1 MQEMSNCHTI
11 TMEEIPPAHIP
22 EWLTSHFLQ
31 QMQDPRPLNRGGP
44 AQLLTI
50 HPTESARRATLNHLA
65 KGGKKDGPIDR
76 TSHHTLDSLVSSLH
90 AELRLPRLLPSGG
103 LFSILLHAEC
113 KKAARALKFP
123 LMHSL
128 PDQHWG
134 RGKSRDLSNLNHC
147 LREESVTSKA
157 SPDLQS
163 FRILLTKLA
172 ENLGGVHGDEQLS
185 ALVNILEKIPDSEV
199 PFGLSRIDGII
210 FLNHPPTVS
219 PLRQR
224 LILALTRF
232 KPLHVLANSGSHRL
246 GLHGFVPNDISAI
259 RDSDKLPDWVPSH
272 SPFTHAKLNNIEEGK
287 YRPIRMLV
295 PRIERSIQ
303 ATHAL
308 IDSAINGKSPP
319 ESILI
324 IDPSAESN
332 HEIWSSMLNSFGF
345 HLPIRSAPLKE
356 SPGVHWLS
364 AIISLAH
371 YEDAWSL
378 PQLRA
383 LAVQQTLQF
392 EEEWMTPHQHPSIA
406 DLTPYPDVEILEQVS
421 RGFHLL
427 GGQGA
432 LFRWLHALARKPIAN
447 SYQNEEDLCRRHE
460 STQWWLLCLANRL
473 RPLLS
478 SIDVHALD
486 DSLVS
491 IGCYSGEKLPIP
503 KPAQSGDEW
512 FSQFGSMLHW
522 HLLTSNL
529 DGDVNRTITGL
540 QQLFDTHY
548 ALRNSQ
554 RLLGH
559 SLPKTGLD
567 WVDELLTLIDS
578 SSLSGKQVAS
588 SKLKLLTPDEA
599 LGCHADLVI
608 LTHLDSESWNTSPP
622 SIPGLSESERSE
634 LGVLPPD
641 NSLRESRHFWHHLL
655 ACGGEVIVLDAH
667 DDDSSQPSTPLS
679 EWLDAT
685 QWDPSSPPNL
695 PDFITSDEVFR
706 MDGDKKSRWG
716 LSFIKGEGPFLCARP
731 SDIISSGD
739 GRFELVV
746 TGSHQRDCR
755 QRDGI
760 EIHNARYPMQ
770 EPLNPSAITIPLD
783 AILVEDRISRQPRIG
798 SEEQPYLNSDRN
810 GEIVTVDELKMTPT
824 SRGPKVGPP
833 RLHSTW
839 PTIGLKVG
847 SSKAMSIDPRPLMPN
862 ATGINDHDLRHGFT
876 GGPSRKTK
884 IWSPSRLS
892 QWLSCPRKGWL
903 LTRLH
908 AEGEDDE
915 DDDVDVRT
923 RGLLIHEVWADFIC
937 EFLGMKVE
945 IERDNLTPHS
955 LGAAG
960 IEEATLRRR
969 LLEMVDEKAP
979 WLRHSDAI
987 ATVRR
992 LDLVG
997 LNLEAYEA
1005 ALDEVGGAST
1015 SGRFGRLLESELA
1028 ADASAL
1034 LAIEW
1039 PLTSGDKKGGIML
1052 ELPES
1057 GESVPPGIRLRG
1069 TIDRVEIIPFPELG
1083 GNFVNESGEGS
1094 ECPLDLDSGESWNAQ
1109 RLVVIRDLKSL
1120 EGPGKGKSGDRH
1132 LRELLE
1138 GVQLALYARAWEVTH
1153 PGDRVIGVGIS
1164 EVGEE
1169 SGLYIEADPEFQ
1181 THLSSLG
1188 IGNVECT
1195 TQTLYRR
1202 PNENN
1207 EPPSSNPFRAWMR
1220 HRLTAALR
1228 IGQMSEN
1235 GRVIPTPSD
1244 LTCTYCS
1251 VKQVC
1256 GLAPTVGG
1264 DRKWN

>member
-1 MQEMSNCHTI
+1 VQEKSSSPTI
-11 TMEEIPPAHIP
+11 TMEEIPPAHVP
-22 EWLTSHFLQ
+22 EWLSLHFEE
-31 QMQDPRPLNRGGP
+31 QMQDPRSLNRGGP

-50 HPTESARRATLNHLA
+50 HPTESARRATLNNLA

-76 TSHHTLDSLVSSLH
+76 TIHHTLDSLVSSLH
-90 AELRLPRLLPSGG
+90 AELRLPRLLPAGG
-103 LFSILLHAEC
+103 PFSILLHAEC
-113 KKAARALKFP
+113 KKAAKALQFP

-134 RGKSRDLSNLNHC
+134 RGKSRDLSNLNHS
-147 LREESVTSKA
+147 LKEELVTSKA

-163 FRILLTKLA
+163 FRKLLTGLSNK
-172 ENLGGVHGDEQLS
+172 LGGMHGDEQLS
-185 ALVNILEKIPDSEV
+185 ELVNILEKINDSDV

-210 FLNHPPTVS
+210 LLDHPPTVS

-224 LILALTRF
+224 LILSLARF

-246 GLHGFVPNDISAI
+246 GVHGFVPNDISAI
-259 RDSDKLPDWVPSH
+259 RDSADLPDWIPDH
-272 SPFTHAKLNNIEEGK
+272 SPFSRSQLSNIEEQK
-287 YRPIRMLV
+287 KQPIRMLI

-303 ATHAL
+303 STHAL
-308 IDSAINGKSPP
+308 IDSAINSESPP
-319 ESILI
+319 DSILI

-332 HEIWSSMLNSFGF
+332 HDIWSAMLKSFGF

-364 AIISLAH
+364 AMISLGH
-371 YEDAWSL
+371 FEDAWSL

-392 EEEWMTPHQHPSIA
+392 EEEWMTASQHPTIA

-478 SIDVHALD
+478 SIDVSALD
-486 DSLVS
+486 ASLVS
-491 IGCYSGEKLPIP
+491 IGCFSGERLPIP
-503 KPAQSGDEW
+503 EPAQSGDEW
-512 FSQFGSMLHW
+512 FNQFGSMLHW

-529 DGDVNRTITGL
+529 DGGVNRTISGL
-540 QQLFDTHY
+540 QKLFDSHTT
-548 ALRNSQ
+548 LRKSQ

-559 SLPKTGLD
+559 SQPVTGLD

-599 LGCHADLVI
+599 LGCSADLVM

-622 SIPGLSESERSE
+622 SISGLSESERSE

-641 NSLRESRHFWHHLL
+641 NRLRESRHCWNHLL
-655 ACGGEVIVLDAH
+655 SCGSEVIVLDAH
-667 DDDSSQPSTPLS
+667 DDDSAQPSTPLS
-679 EWLDAT
+679 EWLAAT
-685 QWDPSSPPNL
+685 KWDPASPPSL
-695 PDFITSDEVFR
+695 PDFIPPGDVFR
-706 MDGDKKSRWG
+706 MDGGKESRWG
-716 LSFIKGEGPFLCARP
+716 LSFIEGEGPFLCARP

-746 TGSHQRDCR
+746 TGNHQRDHR

-783 AILVEDRISRQPRIG
+783 ATLVEDRISRQPRIG
-798 SEEQPYLNSDRN
+798 SEEQPYLDSNKT

-824 SRGPKVGPP
+824 SRGPKVSPP
-833 RLHSTW
+833 RLNPSW
-839 PTIGLKVG
+839 PTIGLKVK
-847 SSKAMSIDPRPLMPN
+847 SSKAMSIDPRPLRPN
-862 ATGINDHDLRHGFT
+862 ATGINDHDLRHGFS

-903 LTRLH
+903 STRLR
-908 AEGEDDE
+908 AEGDDDE

-937 EFLGMKVE
+937 EFLGMEVA

-955 LGAAG
+955 LGAAR
-960 IEEATLRRR
+960 IDESSLRTR
-969 LLEMVDEKAP
+969 LLELIDERAP

-997 LNLEAYEA
+997 LDLEAYEA
-1005 ALDEVGGAST
+1005 ALDEDGKVSA

-1028 ADASAL
+1028 ADSSAL

-1039 PLTSGDKKGGIML
+1039 PLTSNDKEQGIML
-1052 ELPES
+1052 QLPES
-1057 GESVPPGIRLRG
+1057 GESTPPGIRLRG
-1069 TIDRVEIIPFPELG
+1069 TIDRVELIPFPESDGSFINDLG
-1083 GNFVNESGEGS
+1083 EQL
-1094 ECPLDLDSGESWNAQ
+1094 ECPLDLDLGESWNAQ

-1132 LRELLE
+1132 TRELLE
-1138 GVQLALYARAWEVTH
+1138 GIQLALYARAWEVTH

-1169 SGLYIEADPEFQ
+1169 SGLYIEADPEYQ
-1181 THLSSLG
+1181 TYLSSLG
-1188 IGNVECT
+1188 IGNVACT
-1195 TQTLYRR
+1195 TQSLYRR
-1202 PNENN
+1202 PNESNDS
-1207 EPPSSNPFRAWMR
+1207 PSSNPFRAWMR

-1228 IGQMSEN
+1228 IGDMSEN

-1244 LTCTYCS
+1244 LTCTYCP
-1251 VKQVC
+1251 VKQAC

>member
-1 MQEMSNCHTI
+1 VQEVSNCQTI
-11 TMEEIPPAHIP
+11 TMEEIPPAHAP
-22 EWLTSHFLQ
+22 EWLTSHYLL
-31 QMQDPRPLNRGGP
+31 QMQDPRPLNSGGP

-65 KGGKKDGPIDR
+65 KGGKQDGPIDR

-90 AELRLPRLLPSGG
+90 AELRLLRLLPSDGP
-103 LFSILLHAEC
+103 FSILLHAEC

-134 RGKSRDLSNLNHC
+134 RGKSRDLTNLNHS
-147 LREESVTSKA
+147 LSEELVTSKA
-157 SPDLQS
+157 SPDLLS
-163 FRILLTKLA
+163 FRTLLTKLSGQ
-172 ENLGGVHGDEQLS
+172 LGGIHRDDQLS
-185 ALVNILEKIPDSEV
+185 SLVSILETLPVSDV

-210 FLNHPPTVS
+210 FLDHPPTVS
-219 PLRQR
+219 PLRER

-259 RDSDKLPDWVPSH
+259 RDSANLPDWVPNH
-272 SPFTHAKLNNIEEGK
+272 TLFTHVELTNIEQEK

-308 IDSAINGKSPP
+308 IDSAINAKSPP

-332 HEIWSSMLNSFGF
+332 HEVWSSMLNSLGF

-364 AIISLAH
+364 AITSLAH

-392 EEEWMTPHQHPSIA
+392 EVEWVTSHQHPTIA

-432 LFRWLHALARKPIAN
+432 LFRWLHALARKPLAN
-447 SYQNEEDLCRRHE
+447 SYQNEEELRRRHE

-478 SIDVHALD
+478 SIDVNALD
-486 DSLVS
+486 NSLVS

-503 KPAQSGDEW
+503 KPSQSGDEW
-512 FSQFGSMLHW
+512 LSQFGSMLHW

-540 QQLFDTHY
+540 QQLFETHY
-548 ALRNSQ
+548 TLRKSQ

-559 SLPKTGLD
+559 SPPQRGLD

-599 LGCHADLVI
+599 LGCHAELVI

-634 LGVLPPD
+634 LGVLAPD
-641 NSLRESRHFWHHLL
+641 NRLREARHFWYHLL
-655 ACGGEVIVLDAH
+655 NCGSEVIVLDAH

-679 EWLDAT
+679 EWLVGT
-685 QWDPSSPPNL
+685 KWDPSSPPSL
-695 PDFITSDEVFR
+695 PEFISSAEVFR
-706 MDGDKKSRWG
+706 IDGGKDCRWG
-716 LSFIKGEGPFLCARP
+716 LSFIEGEGPFLCARP

-739 GRFELVV
+739 GGFELVV
-746 TGSHQRDCR
+746 TGSHQRDYR

-770 EPLNPSAITIPLD
+770 VPLD
-783 AILVEDRISRQPRIG
+783 AILIEDRISRQPRIG

-824 SRGPKVGPP
+824 SRGPKVEPP
-833 RLHSTW
+833 RLHPSW

-847 SSKAMSIDPRPLMPN
+847 SSKAMTIDPRPLMPN
-862 ATGINDHDLRHGFT
+862 STGINDHDLRHGFT

-884 IWSPSRLS
+884 VWSPSRLS

-903 LTRLH
+903 STRLR

-937 EFLGMKVE
+937 EFLGMEVE

-969 LLEMVDEKAP
+969 ILEMVDEKAP

-997 LNLEAYEA
+997 LNLEPYEA
-1005 ALDEVGGAST
+1005 ALDEGGDAT
-1015 SGRFGRLLESELA
+1015 ASGRFGRLLESELA
-1028 ADASAL
+1028 ANASAL

-1039 PLTSGDKKGGIML
+1039 PLTSGEKKEGIML

-1057 GESVPPGIRLRG
+1057 GEGVPSGIRLRG
-1069 TIDRVEIIPFPELG
+1069 TIDRVEIIPFPELDG
-1083 GNFVNESGEGS
+1083 RFVNESGEDS
-1094 ECPLDLDSGESWNAQ
+1094 ECPLDLNLGESWNAQ

-1169 SGLYIEADPEFQ
+1169 SGFYIEADPEFK
-1181 THLSSLG
+1181 THISSLG
-1188 IGNVECT
+1188 IGTVECS

-1202 PNENN
+1202 PNEIS
-1207 EPPSSNPFRAWMR
+1207 EPPTSNPFRAWIR

-1228 IGQMSEN
+1228 IGEMSEN

-1251 VKQVC
+1251 VKEVC

>member
-1 MQEMSNCHTI
+1 VQEASNCQTI
-11 TMEEIPPAHIP
+11 TMEEIPPAYTP
-22 EWLTSHFLQ
+22 EWLAGHYLL

-50 HPTESARRATLNHLA
+50 HPTESARRATLNRLA
-65 KGGKKDGPIDR
+65 KGGKQDGPIDR

-90 AELRLPRLLPSGG
+90 TELRLLRLLPSDGP
-103 LFSILLHAEC
+103 FSILLHAEC

-134 RGKSRDLSNLNHC
+134 RGKSRDLSNLNHS
-147 LREESVTSKA
+147 LSEELVTSEA
-157 SPDLQS
+157 SPDLLS
-163 FRILLTKLA
+163 FRTLLTKLSGK
-172 ENLGGVHGDEQLS
+172 LGGIHPDDQLS
-185 ALVNILEKIPDSEV
+185 SLVSILEKLPVSDV

-210 FLNHPPTVS
+210 FLDHPPTVS
-219 PLRQR
+219 PLRER

-259 RDSDKLPDWVPSH
+259 RDSAHLPDWVPKH
-272 SPFTHAKLNNIEEGK
+272 TLFTHSELTNIEQEK
-287 YRPIRMLV
+287 HRPIRILV

-308 IDSAINGKSPP
+308 IDSAINAKSPP

-332 HEIWSSMLNSFGF
+332 HEIWSSMLNSLGF

-364 AIISLAH
+364 AITSLAH

-392 EEEWMTPHQHPSIA
+392 EQEWMTSHQHPTIA

-447 SYQNEEDLCRRHE
+447 SYQNEEELCRRHE

-478 SIDVHALD
+478 SIDVNALD
-486 DSLVS
+486 NSLVC
-491 IGCYSGEKLPIP
+491 IGCYSGEKLNIP
-503 KPAQSGDEW
+503 KPSKSGDEW
-512 FSQFGSMLHW
+512 LSQFGSMLHW

-540 QQLFDTHY
+540 QQLFETHY
-548 ALRNSQ
+548 ALRKSQ
-554 RLLGH
+554 RLLDH
-559 SLPKTGLD
+559 SPPKRGLD

-578 SSLSGKQVAS
+578 SSLAGKQVTS
-588 SKLKLLTPDEA
+588 SKLKLLKPDEA
-599 LGCHADLVI
+599 LGCHAELVI
-608 LTHLDSESWNTSPP
+608 LTHLDSESWNTSPS

-634 LGVLPPD
+634 LGVLSPD
-641 NSLRESRHFWHHLL
+641 NRLREARHFWHHLL
-655 ACGGEVIVLDAH
+655 NCGSEVIVLDAH
-667 DDDSSQPSTPLS
+667 GDDSAQPSTPLS
-679 EWLDAT
+679 EWLAGT
-685 QWDPSSPPNL
+685 KWDPSPP
-695 PDFITSDEVFR
+695 PSMPEFISSAEVFKI
-706 MDGDKKSRWG
+706 DGGKDCRWG
-716 LSFIKGEGPFLCARP
+716 LSYIEGEGPFLCARP

-746 TGSHQRDCR
+746 TGSHQRDYR

-770 EPLNPSAITIPLD
+770 IPLNPSAITVPLD
-783 AILVEDRISRQPRIG
+783 AILIEDRISRQPRIG
-798 SEEQPYLNSDRN
+798 SVELPYLNSDRN

-824 SRGPKVGPP
+824 SRGPKVESP
-833 RLHSTW
+833 RLHPSW

-847 SSKAMSIDPRPLMPN
+847 SSKAMTIDPRPLMPN
-862 ATGINDHDLRHGFT
+862 PTGIKDHDLRHGFT

-903 LTRLH
+903 STRLH

-937 EFLGMKVE
+937 EFLGMEVE

-960 IEEATLRRR
+960 IEEATLRQR

-997 LNLEAYEA
+997 LNLEPYVA
-1005 ALDEVGGAST
+1005 ALDDDGDATT
-1015 SGRFGRLLESELA
+1015 SGRFGRLLESELGA
-1028 ADASAL
+1028 NASAL

-1039 PLTSGDKKGGIML
+1039 PLTSGKKNKGIML

-1057 GESVPPGIRLRG
+1057 GEAVPSGIRLRG
-1069 TIDRVEIIPFPELG
+1069 TIDRVEIIPFPDLG
-1083 GNFVNESGEGS
+1083 GKFVNESGEDS
-1094 ECPLDLDSGESWNAQ
+1094 ECPLDLDLDESWNAQ

-1181 THLSSLG
+1181 AHLSSLV
-1188 IGNVECT
+1188 IGNVECS

-1202 PNENN
+1202 PNEISK
-1207 EPPSSNPFRAWMR
+1207 PPTSNPFRAWMR

-1228 IGQMSEN
+1228 IGQMSEK

-1251 VKQVC
+1251 VKEAC